1 MFVPLINAVA
11 VLLIFISVH
20 FVNNFFNPSSP
31 LEILVIFRLAVDYK
45 FKLSKESRDIFI
57 EVCFTEC
64 FIVISYNL
72 IYLYSFIIYLFV
84 PSFFSSLKYLF
95 YSPICVLLF
104 MYVCVLC
111 ILFSADITGF
121 PVSQTSAQLLHLRS
135 LLKGSPIYMFI

>member
-11 VLLIFISVH
+11 VLLIFISFH
-20 FVNNFFNPSSP
+20 FVNNFFNPSGP

-72 IYLYSFIIYLFV
+72 VYLYSFIIYLFV
-84 PSFFSSLKYLF
+84 PSFFSS
-95 YSPICVLLF
+95 
-104 MYVCVLC
+104 
-111 ILFSADITGF
+111 
-121 PVSQTSAQLLHLRS
+121 
-135 LLKGSPIYMFI
+135 